1 MNKQKVLGQFFSGVR
16 LAHLISTFVDKS
28 HVKSIIDP
36 MCGIGDMFSAYQDV
50 EMTGVEI
57 DAFVQEY
64 AQKRFPAATIF
75 RGDAFAPAT
84 IQQYSI
90 EGYDLVV
97 TNPPYV
103 RRETLNNSGGIQMA
117 MNSIRQSLLAFLAKA
132 TTLTAV
138 DKIKMRRAIADFSGL
153 ADLAV
158 PSWLLCMMLVKDG
171 GQMAIVV
178 PNSWKTREYA
188 IPVQTLLK
196 ELFEIKYV
204 INDVSNTWF
213 KDSAQVRTSVIVARR
228 NSHSDRNSNVTYVDL
243 YDRASNR
250 QSLYGNIGDTDRF
263 QNAVRESISIPGLCE
278 FSSIRQGDLF
288 SEHISGLSP
297 LSKLR
302 QLGKFSREKLI
313 SLSDYQTK
321 TSQGLRTGANGF
333 FYLKAKPNGYYSS
346 LYPKLVTD
354 SDKYFV
360 SVLQSQG
367 GLGDNF
373 SVSPQQAYGLLY
385 IQDAAT
391 DEDLAETP
399 EINKR
404 EYATLPAS
412 LTAYIRFS
420 EKCKINGKPIPELS
434 SVKTNVSKCQDKPFR
449 FWYMIPTLQPRHVAK
464 LFMPRVNSREA
475 VTYINDTDETMVI
488 DANFITFNL
497 LVGSRLTVKSL
508 LALLNSTWSRIL
520 VEECGTV
527 MGGGALKIDAVQF
540 KKAYYPRLSD
550 EEIERLDALGEAL
563 VSTSKS
569 TAEPIIKEIDS
580 ILLKALGFDDLAQEE
595 KTNRLKEILQQYI
608 ETRS

>member
-16 LAHLISTFVDKS
+16 LAHLISTLVDKS
-28 HVKSIIDP
+28 HIKSIIDP
-36 MCGIGDMFSAYQDV
+36 MCGIGDMFSAYEDA

-57 DAFVQEY
+57 DALVQEY
-64 AQKRFPAATIF
+64 AQKRYPAATIF
-75 RGDAFAPAT
+75 CGDAFAPTT
-84 IQQYSI
+84 IQHYAI

-117 MNSIRQSLLAFLAKA
+117 MGNIRQSLLDYLAKA
-132 TTLTAV
+132 TTMTASE
-138 DKIKMRRAIADFSGL
+138 KIKMRRAITDFSGL

-178 PNSWKTREYA
+178 PNSWQTREYA
-188 IPVQTLLK
+188 TPVQTLLK
-196 ELFEIKYV
+196 DLFEIKYV

-213 KDSAQVRTSVIVARR
+213 KDSAQVRTSVVVARR
-228 NSHSDRNSNVTYVDL
+228 CCHADRSLKVTYIDL
-243 YDRASNR
+243 YDRASTR

-263 QNAVRESISIPGLCE
+263 QSAVRDRISIPGLCE
-278 FSSIRQGDLF
+278 FSSIRQGDLY
-288 SEHISGLSP
+288 SEQITGLSP

-302 QLGKFSREKLI
+302 QIGEIPSEKLI
-313 SLSDYQTK
+313 SLSDCQVRV
-321 TSQGLRTGANGF
+321 SQGMRTGANGF
-333 FYLKAKPNGYYSS
+333 FYLRAKPGGYYSS

-354 SDKYFV
+354 SDDYFV

-367 GLGDNF
+367 GLGDTF
-373 SVSPQQAYGLLY
+373 SVSPRQAYGLLY

-391 DEDLAETP
+391 SEDLAATP
-399 EINKR
+399 ETNKR
-404 EYATLPAS
+404 GYTALPEALS
-412 LTAYIRFS
+412 AYIRYS
-420 EKCKINGKPIPELS
+420 GKCEIKDKTIPELS
-434 SVKTNVSKCQDKPFR
+434 SVRTNVSKRHDKPFR

-464 LFMPRVNSREA
+464 LFMPRVNSKEA
-475 VTYINDTDETMVI
+475 VTYINNTDETMVI
-488 DANFITFNL
+488 DANFITFTIL
-497 LVGSRLTVKSL
+497 EGSRLTARSL

-550 EEIERLDALGEAL
+550 EEIVRLDAFGEAL
-563 VSTSKS
+563 IATSKRS
-569 TAEPIIKEIDS
+569 AEPIIGETDKV
-580 ILLKALGFDDLAQEE
+580 LLKALGFDELVQEE
-595 KTNRLKEILQQYI
+595 KESHLKHILKQYI

>member
-16 LAHLISTFVDKS
+16 LAHLISVLVDKS

-36 MCGIGDMFSAYQDV
+36 MCGIGDMFSAYQGV

-75 RGDAFAPAT
+75 SGDAFAPET

-103 RRETLNNSGGIQMA
+103 RRETLNSSGGMQMT
-117 MNSIRQSLLAFLAKA
+117 MSSIRQSLLDFLVKA

-138 DKIKMRRAIADFSGL
+138 EKTKMRRAIADFSGL

-178 PNSWKTREYA
+178 PNSWQTREYA
-188 IPVQTLLK
+188 TPVQILLK

-213 KDSAQVRTSVIVARR
+213 KDSAQVRTSVIIARR
-228 NSHSDRNSNVTYVDL
+228 STHADRNANVTYIDL
-243 YDRASNR
+243 YGRASNR
-250 QSLYGNIGDTDRF
+250 QSLYGNIGETERF
-263 QNAVRESISIPGLCE
+263 QNVVRESISLPGLCE

-288 SEHISGLSP
+288 SEQIIGLSP

-302 QLGKFSREKLI
+302 RLGEIPNEKLMT
-313 SLSDYQTK
+313 LSDYQTK
-321 TSQGLRTGANGF
+321 VSQGLRTGANGF
-333 FYLKAKPNGYYSS
+333 FYLKAKPNGYYSP

-354 SDKYFV
+354 SDEFFV
-360 SVLQSQG
+360 SVLQSQE
-367 GLGDNF
+367 GLGHTF
-373 SVSPQQAYGLLY
+373 SVSPRQPSGLLY

-391 DEDLAETP
+391 SEDLAATP
-399 EINKR
+399 ETNKR
-404 EYATLPAS
+404 GYAS
-412 LTAYIRFS
+412 LPESISAYIRFS
-420 EKCKINGKPIPELS
+420 QKCEINGKPIPELS

-475 VTYINDTDETMVI
+475 VTYINDTDQIMAV
-488 DANFITFNL
+488 DANFITFNIL
-497 LVGSRLTVKSL
+497 EGSRLTARSL
-508 LALLNSTWSRIL
+508 LALLNSTWSRVLI
-520 VEECGTV
+520 EECGTV
-527 MGGGALKIDAVQF
+527 MGGGALKIDAIQF
-540 KKAYYPRLSD
+540 KKVYYPRLSD
-550 EEIERLDALGEAL
+550 EDIERLDVLGKILIAA
-563 VSTSKS
+563 SKS
-569 TAEPIIKEIDS
+569 AAEPIISDIDS
-580 ILLKALGFDDLAQEE
+580 VLLASLGFDDLSQEE
-595 KTNRLKEILQQYI
+595 KKNQLKQILKQYI
-608 ETRS
+608 ETRT

>member
-580 ILLKALGFDDLAQEE
+580 VLLKALGFDDLAQEE

>member
-57 DAFVQEY
+57 DAFVQEN

-103 RRETLNNSGGIQMA
+103 RRETINNSGGIQMA
-117 MNSIRQSLLAFLAKA
+117 MNSIRQSLLVFLAKA

-228 NSHSDRNSNVTYVDL
+228 NSHADRNSNVTYVDL

-278 FSSIRQGDLF
+278 FSSIRQDDLF

-302 QLGKFSREKLI
+302 QLGNFSREKLI

-354 SDKYFV
+354 SDEYFV

-367 GLGDNF
+367 GLGDTF

-497 LVGSRLTVKSL
+497 LVGSRLTVRSL

-569 TAEPIIKEIDS
+569 TAEPIIEEIDS
-580 ILLKALGFDDLAQEE
+580 VLLKALGFDDLAQEE

>member
-228 NSHSDRNSNVTYVDL
+228 NSHADRNSNVTYVDL

-580 ILLKALGFDDLAQEE
+580 VLLKALGFDDLAQEE

>member
-1 MNKQKVLGQFFSGVR
+1 
-16 LAHLISTFVDKS
+16 
-28 HVKSIIDP
+28 
-36 MCGIGDMFSAYQDV
+36 
-50 EMTGVEI
+50 
-57 DAFVQEY
+57 
-64 AQKRFPAATIF
+64 
-75 RGDAFAPAT
+75 
-84 IQQYSI
+84 
-90 EGYDLVV
+90 
-97 TNPPYV
+97 
-103 RRETLNNSGGIQMA
+103 
-117 MNSIRQSLLAFLAKA
+117 
-132 TTLTAV
+132 
-138 DKIKMRRAIADFSGL
+138 
-153 ADLAV
+153 
-158 PSWLLCMMLVKDG
+158 MMLVKDG

-213 KDSAQVRTSVIVARR
+213 KDSAQVRTSVIVAKR
-228 NSHSDRNSNVTYVDL
+228 NSHAGRNSNVTYVDL

-302 QLGKFSREKLI
+302 QLGNFSREKLI

-354 SDKYFV
+354 SDEYFV

-367 GLGDNF
+367 GLGDTF

-580 ILLKALGFDDLAQEE
+580 VLLKALGFDDLAQEE